1 MTTEGHPSLPK
12 WIKDAYIPLE
22 RYLCEQSTH
31 EFLTLQQATEII
43 GEANTDFSDADIDH
57 ALDYLLNRG
66 WLYKVDDQLFITEL
80 QCGESTESNN

>member
-1 MTTEGHPSLPK
+1 MTTEGHPSPPK
-12 WIKDAYIPLE
+12 WTKDAYIPLE
-22 RYLCEQSTH
+22 RYLCEQPTH
-31 EFLTLQQATEII
+31 ESLTPQQATEII
-43 GEANTDFSDADIDH
+43 REANTDFSDADIDH

>member
-12 WIKDAYIPLE
+12 WIKDAYIPLSGISVSS
-22 RYLCEQSTH
+22 R
-31 EFLTLQQATEII
+31 LTSLTRQQATDII
-43 GEANTDFSDADIDH
+43 DEANTDFSDADIDH